1 MSKVFFA
8 SAREALYQPTAKT
21 NNTKETETC
30 NNNFEL
36 WSKTKTKK
44 RHNGPKALSALTNS
58 MPLVQSRNFNKFGNL
73 GQNSACFCLAKGQE
87 YMLRMAAD
95 VSIAIAIYI

>member
-1 MSKVFFA
+1 MSSV
-8 SAREALYQPTAKT
+8 
-21 NNTKETETC
+21 
-30 NNNFEL
+30 
-36 WSKTKTKK
+36 KK

-95 VSIAIAIYI
+95 VSIAIAVAKNYKHENYLFEDLYF